1 MQVLPDT
8 FVFRTGNVSLC
19 CASDDKT
26 GFKIA
31 DRKSN
36 ATKLAAKPAVEIKKT
51 EMEPGGDGDE
61 YCRWS
66 WSIIAQA
73 HSPENALPGL
83 KCDVLFRLTIGTA

>member
-8 FVFRTGNVSLC
+8 FVFRTGNVGLC

-61 YCRWS
+61 YCRWP

-73 HSPENALPGL
+73 HSPEKALSGL
-83 KCDVLFRLTIGTA
+83 RCDVPFRLTIGAV